1 MIVLVGYIDALGT
14 VDTED
19 MAKITLIRKM
29 YVE

>member
-14 VDTED
+14 VDAED